1 MRISDWS
8 SDVCSSDLTR
18 IDDELAYHPGSRRP
32 RRKGGFVA
40 LARQCGAQ
48 FINQHYSG
56 PLRPDHDFRAVLPL
70 FSTDIELSSPTP
82 RLPGT
87 KREVTQYL
95 GTALEQNLPPNHPT
109 HFYHGKY
116 S

>member
-1 MRISDWS
+1 MP
-8 SDVCSSDLTR
+8 TR

-48 FINQHYSG
+48 FIIQHYSG

-70 FSTDIELSSPTP
+70 FRSEEHTSELQSLMRNSYAVFC
-82 RLPGT
+82 LT
-87 KREVTQYL
+87 KKKTKHKHKNTKL
-95 GTALEQNLPPNHPT
+95 KNHNNNA
-109 HFYHGKY
+109 H
-116 S
+116 